1 MQPPEGL
8 QRLPGP
14 RTILYYLHRDPDLR
28 REGARLPRSPRTIWR
43 LLHQTGLL
51 VEQEAHEHHL
61 LPRPGPLQEVQ
72 VDFKDA
78 STVRP
83 DPSEPGS
90 KQQHVVEICNA
101 VDAGTSIWLDAQV
114 HADFHAETAL
124 QAVINFLFTYGCPP
138 MMTFDHD
145 PRWVGSR
152 SGRDF
157 PSALCR
163 FLRCVGVEPHLCPPH
178 QPKKNAF
185 VERLHRSL
193 KEECLLVHHPGTLQE
208 VRTVTAQYQHHY
220 NQKRPH
226 QGFSCRNQP
235 PRVAFPTLPTLP
247 PLPDPV
253 DPDAWLQALH
263 GHALARKIGSDG
275 CVTVDGET
283 YSISRALC
291 GQQVTLLLNAPSG
304 PWTSG
309 WETRR
314 SSSCRSKA

>member
-1 MQPPEGL
+1 ML
-8 QRLPGP
+8 VLKQRLNDG
-14 RTILYYLHRDPDLR
+14 IHF
-28 REGARLPRSPRTIWR
+28 
-43 LLHQTGLL
+43 
-51 VEQEAHEHHL
+51 

-78 STVRP
+78 STVCP

-124 QAVINFLFTYGCPP
+124 QAVINSLFTYGCPP

-152 SGRDF
+152 SGCDF

-178 QPKKNAF
+178 QPQKNAF

-193 KEECLLVHHPGTLQE
+193 KEECLLVHRPGTLQE
-208 VRTVTAQYQHHY
+208 VCTVTAQYQH
-220 NQKRPH
+220 QL
-226 QGFSCRNQP
+226 QP
-235 PRVAFPTLPTLP
+235 RAPAPGGLLPQSASACG
-247 PLPDPV
+247 LPDAPHL
-253 DPDAWLQALH
+253 AAL
-263 GHALARKIGSDG
+263 
-275 CVTVDGET
+275 
-283 YSISRALC
+283 
-291 GQQVTLLLNAPSG
+291 
-304 PWTSG
+304 
-309 WETRR
+309 
-314 SSSCRSKA
+314 